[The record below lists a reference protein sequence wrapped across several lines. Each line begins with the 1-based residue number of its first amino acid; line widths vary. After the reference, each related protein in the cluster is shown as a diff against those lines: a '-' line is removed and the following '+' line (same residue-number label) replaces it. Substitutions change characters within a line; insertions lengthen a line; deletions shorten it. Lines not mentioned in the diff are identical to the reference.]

1 MVREIEK
8 ESEEEQ
14 TDEGK
19 KEAQSPRGPAC
30 WALLSC
36 LCMPQLA
43 DIILA
48 ALPGGVSIEV
58 STVTSQGSLSLSVSV
73 CVSPPS
79 LTSSY
84 FDSQPPPF
92 QKKRAS
98 LKSPLHHV
106 SQHSEAPGVPL
117 RSFPWS
123 LGSSLC
129 HVAQSEPSLG
139 QITQLS
145 MEGQMTIIR
154 LHSLGPYLKREERS
168 PGDLR

>member
-1 MVREIEK
+1 MRHK
-8 ESEEEQ
+8 AL
-14 TDEGK
+14 G
-19 KEAQSPRGPAC
+19 GPAC

-36 LCMPQLA
+36 LCTPQPA
-43 DIILA
+43 DNILA
-48 ALPGGVSIEV
+48 ALPGRVLVKV
-58 STVTSQGSLSLSVSV
+58 STVARQGSLSLSVSV
-73 CVSPPS
+73 CLSPPS

-92 QKKRAS
+92 KKGKSAS
-98 LKSPLHHV
+98 LKSPFHHV

-129 HVAQSEPSLG
+129 HVPQSEPSLG
-139 QITQLS
+139 RITQLS
-145 MEGQMTIIR
+145 MGGQMTIIR
-154 LHSLGPYLKREERS
+154 LHSLGPYLEREERS